1 MKLAQQWAAV
11 VVLLATFVSA
21 QAPKPARKKYPI
33 GGSAPSGAKL
43 KTAIDLDAEL
53 AKWRRT
59 AMPFN
64 SEKLSARDAWMV
76 EKLVL
81 ASQYLDDIFWR
92 QSDPDGLT
100 YYKQLEGS
108 QSARDQKIL
117 RLLQIN
123 GSRWDQLDENKPFV
137 GSEPMPPGH
146 AMYPYGVTREQI
158 EKYVAAHPE
167 SKDDI
172 YNERTVIRKHG
183 DEFEAIPY
191 HVAYR
196 SFLEPAAKALR
207 EAANLSRDKAFADFL
222 RKRADA
228 LLNDDYY
235 PSDVAWLDLE
245 RPKFDIIFAPY
256 ETYLDDLL
264 GVKTSYGAAVLIRN
278 DSESRRL
285 ALYEQ
290 HVPEMQDALPLAAED
305 KPSKQG
311 QRLPMEVMDSPFRS
325 GDLGHGYQA
334 VADNLPN
341 DARIHAEKGTKK
353 IFFKN
358 FMDAR
363 VTYVVLPMA
372 KLVMDPAQA
381 TKVTGEGYLATTI
394 LHEIAHG
401 LGPSFARVNGKQID
415 IREAIGASYSG
426 LEEAKADVVGMLCL
440 QWLMDKGYVPKEKAG
455 EYYISYAA
463 DLFRSMRFGAGEAHS
478 TAETMEFNY
487 LSEKGAILRDSA
499 GRYSVDETKIPG
511 AITALAKELLE
522 IEATGDRARSEKW
535 FANYGSYP
543 AELTK
548 ALESAKNVPVDI
560 DPVFTFPRKL
570 Q

>member
-59 AMPFN
+59 PMPFN

-81 ASQYLDDIFWR
+81 ASQYLDDIYWR

-158 EKYVAAHPE
+158 EKYVAAHPD
-167 SKDDI
+167 SKDDL

-290 HVPEMQDALPLAAED
+290 HVPEMQGALPLAAED
-305 KPSKQG
+305 NPSKQG

-341 DARIHAEKGTKK
+341 EPRIHAEKGTKK

-363 VTYVVLPMA
+363 VTYVVVPMA
-372 KLVMDPAQA
+372 KLADGSRAGNESDRRRRSRYHDSPRNR
-381 TKVTGEGYLATTI
+381 
-394 LHEIAHG
+394 
-401 LGPSFARVNGKQID
+401 ARTRTHV
-415 IREAIGASYSG
+415 
-426 LEEAKADVVGMLCL
+426 
-440 QWLMDKGYVPKEKAG
+440 
-455 EYYISYAA
+455 
-463 DLFRSMRFGAGEAHS
+463 RSRQ
-478 TAETMEFNY
+478 
-487 LSEKGAILRDSA
+487 RQA
-499 GRYSVDETKIPG
+499 GRYSRG
-511 AITALAKELLE
+511 HWRQCTA
-522 IEATGDRARSEKW
+522 GW
-535 FANYGSYP
+535 
-543 AELTK
+543 
-548 ALESAKNVPVDI
+548 
-560 DPVFTFPRKL
+560 RKQKL
-570 Q
+570 M